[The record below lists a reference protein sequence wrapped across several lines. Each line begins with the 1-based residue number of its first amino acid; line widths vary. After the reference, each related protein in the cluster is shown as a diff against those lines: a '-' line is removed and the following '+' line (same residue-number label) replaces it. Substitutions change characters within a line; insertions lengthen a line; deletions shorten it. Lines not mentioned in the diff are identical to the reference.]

1 VREAVEASGAT
12 LVYLHPTAQTSV
24 RSNRPSPSSKALSRK
39 IAARTV
45 SKLRD
50 AIGDLLDRITTQ
62 ECLAVGI
69 GLALSTHIQ
78 IPLTYNGS
86 IGMRRIALT
95 ERPPPE
101 LRRAFR
107 REERWLLRR
116 AKWLVNLSFIIS
128 EFLHA

>member
-24 RSNRPSPSSKALSRK
+24 PIEQAFAKLKALLRK
-39 IAARTV
+39 ISARIV

-50 AIGDLLDRITTQ
+50 AIGDLLDRSTPQ

-69 GLALSTHIQ
+69 GRALSRHTQ

-86 IGMRRIALT
+86 IGMHRTALT
-95 ERPPPE
+95 ERRPPE
-101 LRRAFR
+101 LRRAPSGAR
-107 REERWLLRR
+107 N
-116 AKWLVNLSFIIS
+116 VG
-128 EFLHA
+128 